1 MAGTSRRFP
10 LHRSR
15 KPVPNLLR
23 PGHVYKHF
31 KTANGTKVT
40 LRAVKPEDLDPLLSF
55 INRLVNEK
63 RQDKGSLLYSGF
75 DDKVKRI
82 EEKEWLAETLE
93 GIRRSNLISVLAEI
107 DGKIIANGE
116 VTRGRY
122 DETRHHGHLGL
133 TMISEF
139 RGKGIGRKVIGTLV
153 KESRRAGLRSLEV
166 EFLASTKN
174 AQRAYNREGF
184 RPAGVIPGKIFRRG
198 KYFDGLIMA
207 RKL

>member
-1 MAGTSRRFP
+1 M
-10 LHRSR
+10 
-15 KPVPNLLR
+15 LR

-31 KTANGTKVT
+31 KAADKTKVT
-40 LRAVKPEDLDPLLSF
+40 LRAIKSEDLDPLLSF
-55 INRLVNEK
+55 INRLVDEK

-75 DDKVKRI
+75 DEKVKRR

-93 GIRRSNLISVLAEI
+93 GIRRGNIISVLAEV

-116 VTRGRY
+116 VTRGGY

-133 TMISEF
+133 TMVGEF
-139 RGKGIGRKVIGTLV
+139 RGKGIGHKVIGTLV
-153 KESRRAGLRSLEV
+153 KESRRAGLRILEV
-166 EFLASTKN
+166 EFLASNKI
-174 AQRAYNREGF
+174 AQQAYEKEGF
-184 RPAGVIPGKIFRRG
+184 RPAGMIPGKIFRSG